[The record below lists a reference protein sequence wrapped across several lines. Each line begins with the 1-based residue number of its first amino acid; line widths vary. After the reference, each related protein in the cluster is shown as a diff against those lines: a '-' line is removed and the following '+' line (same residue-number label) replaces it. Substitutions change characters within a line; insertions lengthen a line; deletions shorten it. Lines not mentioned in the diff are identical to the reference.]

1 MLEGPRHRMCKV
13 RLRDLDLHILEKK
26 KDNIPI
32 HNYLLGRR
40 WSQIP
45 LEG

>member
-26 KDNIPI
+26 DNIPI